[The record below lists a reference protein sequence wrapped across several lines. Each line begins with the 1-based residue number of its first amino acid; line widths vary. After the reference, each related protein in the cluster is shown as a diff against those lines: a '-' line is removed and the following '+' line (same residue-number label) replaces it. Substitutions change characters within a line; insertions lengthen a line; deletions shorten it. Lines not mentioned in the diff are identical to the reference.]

1 MVGFLLDTNVLSEVI
16 KPRPTRSVID
26 RLRRYQADALFTSVV
41 CVYEMRYGAA
51 RSPRKDELWRRLK
64 ADVFPRV
71 QILPLDPSSAL
82 LAADLRGE
90 LETQGLPM
98 GPEDLL
104 IGATALAHDLTVVS
118 RNVRH
123 LSRIVGL
130 VVEDWW
136 T

>member
-1 MVGFLLDTNVLSEVI
+1 MAGYLLDTNVLSEVI
-16 KPRPTRSVID
+16 KPRPAPKVID
-26 RLRRYQADALFTSVV
+26 HLRRHQTEELFTSVV

-64 ADVFPRV
+64 AEVFPLV
-71 QILPLDPSSAL
+71 QILPLGPASAL

-90 LETQGLPM
+90 LEKQGLPL
-98 GPEDLL
+98 GLEDLL

-123 LSRIVGL
+123 LSRIEGL

-136 T
+136 N